1 MPVYEE
7 VSMIV
12 SEPQTEAPAIFPQNL
27 SVATT
32 FDSHGEYYNN
42 AASVNQ
48 TAVCGLASSTCP
60 PQEKVA
66 VIGRRDEA
74 IGVQGGEDTNFAY
87 TDCVA
92 YTLVSIV

>member
-1 MPVYEE
+1 MPDYEE

-12 SEPQTEAPAIFPQNL
+12 SEPQIEAPAIFPQNL

-48 TAVCGLASSTCP
+48 TAVCG
-60 PQEKVA
+60 Q
-66 VIGRRDEA
+66 GDE
-74 IGVQGGEDTNFAY
+74 GTDVAY
-87 TDCVA
+87 TDCAA
-92 YTLVSIV
+92 YNAVEVV